1 MAVDRRKLIG
11 KQILFTIGIMLLGV
25 VLGTFSKYLDYHQAQ
40 LPYLLGVI
48 DRRLNVHNFLGGFAP
63 WIFIAVCI
71 SIYSSTP
78 VRAAINVF
86 TFFVGMI
93 ACYYLYSNY
102 VAGFFPR
109 SYAMIWVGFTI
120 ASPFWAFICWHAKGE
135 GMLAVVISAG
145 IISVFFNLAFA
156 YGLVY
161 FDIRSVLQV
170 MTLVLV
176 VIVLHKSRKKT
187 LIMIGMAV
195 VIAVLSEI
203 ILPFR
208 LW

>member
-1 MAVDRRKLIG
+1 MAVERRNLIV

-25 VLGTFSKYLDYHQAQ
+25 ILGTFSKYLDYHQAQ
-40 LPYLLGVI
+40 SPHLLGVI
-48 DRRLNVHNFLGGFAP
+48 DRRLDVHNFLSGFAP

-86 TFFVGMI
+86 AFFVGMI

-120 ASPFWAFICWHAKGE
+120 ASPFLAFICWHAKGK
-135 GMLAVVISAG
+135 GMLAVIISAG
-145 IISVFFNLAFA
+145 IIAVFFNLAFA

-170 MTLVLV
+170 MTLVLG

-187 LIMIGMAV
+187 FIMIGMAV
-195 VIAVLSEI
+195 VIAVLSKI

>member
-1 MAVDRRKLIG
+1 MAVERRNLIG

-25 VLGTFSKYLDYHQAQ
+25 ALGTFSKYLDYHQAQ

-48 DRRLNVHNFLGGFAP
+48 DRRLDVHNFLGGFAP

-120 ASPFWAFICWHAKGE
+120 ASPFLAFICWHAKGE

-156 YGLVY
+156 YGLAY

>member
-48 DRRLNVHNFLGGFAP
+48 DRRLDVHNFLGGFAP

-120 ASPFWAFICWHAKGE
+120 ASPFLAFICWHAKGE

-156 YGLVY
+156 YGLAY

>member
-1 MAVDRRKLIG
+1 MAVERRNLIG

-25 VLGTFSKYLDYHQAQ
+25 ALGTFSKYLDYHQAQ

-48 DRRLNVHNFLGGFAP
+48 DRRLDVHNFLGGFAP

-120 ASPFWAFICWHAKGE
+120 ASPFLAFICWHAKGE

-156 YGLVY
+156 YGLAY

-170 MTLVLV
+170 MTLVLG

>member
-1 MAVDRRKLIG
+1 MAVERRNLIG
-11 KQILFTIGIMLLGV
+11 KQILFTIGIMLLGG
-25 VLGTFSKYLDYHQAQ
+25 VLGTFSKYLDYPKAQ

-48 DRRLNVHNFLGGFAP
+48 DRRLDVHNFLGGFAP

-86 TFFVGMI
+86 AFFVGMI

-109 SYAMIWVGFTI
+109 SYAMVWVGFTI
-120 ASPFWAFICWHAKGE
+120 ASPFLAFICWHAKGE

-170 MTLVLV
+170 MTLVLG

-187 LIMIGMAV
+187 FIMIGMAV
-195 VIAVLSEI
+195 VIAVLSKI

>member
-1 MAVDRRKLIG
+1 MAVERRNLIG

-25 VLGTFSKYLDYHQAQ
+25 ALGTFSKYLDYHQAQ
-40 LPYLLGVI
+40 LPYLLGAI
-48 DRRLNVHNFLGGFAP
+48 DRRLDVHNFLGGFAP

-120 ASPFWAFICWHAKGE
+120 ASPFLAIICWHAKGE

-161 FDIRSVLQV
+161 FDIRSVLQL

>member
-1 MAVDRRKLIG
+1 MAVERRNLIG

-25 VLGTFSKYLDYHQAQ
+25 ALGTFSKYLDYHQAQ

-48 DRRLNVHNFLGGFAP
+48 DRRLDVHNFLGGFAP

-120 ASPFWAFICWHAKGE
+120 ASPFLAFICWHAKGE

-156 YGLVY
+156 YGLAY

-170 MTLVLV
+170 MILVLG

-195 VIAVLSEI
+195 VIAALSEI

>member
-1 MAVDRRKLIG
+1 MEVDRRNLIG
-11 KQILFTIGIMLLGV
+11 KQILFTIGIMLLGG

-48 DRRLNVHNFLGGFAP
+48 DRRLDVHNFLGGFAP

-86 TFFVGMI
+86 AFFVGMI

-109 SYAMIWVGFTI
+109 SYAMIWFSFTI
-120 ASPFWAFICWHAKGE
+120 ASPFLAFICWHAKGE
-135 GMLAVVISAG
+135 GMLAVVTSAG

-170 MTLVLV
+170 MILVLG

-203 ILPFR
+203 ILPFQ